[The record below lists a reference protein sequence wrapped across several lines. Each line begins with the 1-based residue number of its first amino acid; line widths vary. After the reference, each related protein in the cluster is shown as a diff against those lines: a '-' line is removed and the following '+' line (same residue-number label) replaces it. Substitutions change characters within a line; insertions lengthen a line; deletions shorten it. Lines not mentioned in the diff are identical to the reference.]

1 MFDVGEYVVYR
12 TNVCKVV
19 ELEKG
24 YIDNKDYY
32 ILEPVNDLSLT
43 VKIPTDKS
51 ANLIRNVISEKE
63 VKQIIEEIPNIDIID
78 NDIRNIENEYKK
90 LLKSGGHKDLIKIIK
105 TAYLRNEERLEA
117 NKKIS
122 ETDNNYFK
130 KAEKILYT
138 EFSIALNLSYED
150 TKEYV
155 VNRVKVL
162 NEMK

>member
-1 MFDVGEYVVYR
+1 M
-12 TNVCKVV
+12 
-19 ELEKG
+19 
-24 YIDNKDYY
+24 
-32 ILEPVNDLSLT
+32 
-43 VKIPTDKS
+43 
-51 ANLIRNVISEKE
+51 
-63 VKQIIEEIPNIDIID
+63 
-78 NDIRNIENEYKK
+78 
-90 LLKSGGHKDLIKIIK
+90 KSGGHKDLIKIIK

>member
-51 ANLIRNVISEKE
+51 ANLIRNVISEK
-63 VKQIIEEIPNIDIID
+63 K
-78 NDIRNIENEYKK
+78 
-90 LLKSGGHKDLIKIIK
+90 
-105 TAYLRNEERLEA
+105 
-117 NKKIS
+117 
-122 ETDNNYFK
+122 
-130 KAEKILYT
+130 
-138 EFSIALNLSYED
+138 
-150 TKEYV
+150 
-155 VNRVKVL
+155 
-162 NEMK
+162 